1 MLFKTPFAHSPP
13 LPPNMKYTSS
23 YLHRDISAQKTR
35 NQKKKRNED
44 KKKQNKLWTSS
55 VSEMKKTVI
64 YSRSFR
70 ENRPLTAAYKAIGDI
85 LKISRLCCGSQSTTD
100 YLWNSLSNSDSF
112 TRMWM
117 TLFFREISKSPL
129 LLLITVHF
137 TVISKP
143 LNKSNEFRP
152 SGSRHSERTTPKNQQ
167 HSAKMFT
174 ED

>member
-23 YLHRDISAQKTR
+23 YLHRDISAKKTR
-35 NQKKKRNED
+35 NQKKKIN
-44 KKKQNKLWTSS
+44 KKQNKLWTSS
-55 VSEMKKTVI
+55 VSEMKKTVK

-85 LKISRLCCGSQSTTD
+85 LKISRLCCGSHSTTD